1 VNTIETPVA
10 LDPPATGVHRTAR
23 GETII
28 APHVVEKIASR
39 AAAETPG
46 VAEVV
51 PSESGRLRRFLH
63 VAGEAEP
70 TSASAEMVEEVT
82 IALTVHVAYPQPVF
96 ATAEEVRKNV
106 VAEVRRQTG
115 LEPAEVDVSVPK
127 LVVNP
132 FRARPRVR

>member
-1 VNTIETPVA
+1 VSTTEAPVE
-10 LDPPATGVHRTAR
+10 LDPPAAGVLRTSR

-28 APHVVEKIASR
+28 APNVVEKIASR

-51 PSESGRLRRFLH
+51 PTESGRLWRFLH
-63 VAGEAEP
+63 VTGDAEP

-96 ATAEEVRKNV
+96 ATAEHVRENV
-106 VAEVRRQTG
+106 IAEVRRQTG
-115 LEPAEVDVSVPK
+115 LEPAEVNVTVPT
-127 LVVNP
+127 LVAHP

>member
-1 VNTIETPVA
+1 VSTTAAAVE
-10 LDPPATGVHRTAR
+10 LDPPATGVLRTTR

-28 APHVVEKIASR
+28 APQVVEKIASR
-39 AAAETPG
+39 AAAETAG

-51 PSESGRLRRFLH
+51 PSQSGRLRRFLH
-63 VAGEAEP
+63 IAGQAEP

-82 IALTVHVAYPQPVF
+82 IELTVHVAYPHPVF
-96 ATAEEVRKNV
+96 ATAEEVRENV

-115 LEPAEVDVSVPK
+115 LEPAEVDVIVPR
-127 LVVNP
+127 LVVDP